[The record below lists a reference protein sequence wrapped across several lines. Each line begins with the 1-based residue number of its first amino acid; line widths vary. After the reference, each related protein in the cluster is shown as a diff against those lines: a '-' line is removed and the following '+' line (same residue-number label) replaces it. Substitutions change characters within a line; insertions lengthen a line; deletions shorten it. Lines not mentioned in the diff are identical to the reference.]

1 MSRELRICPGVGAR
15 KCGAFL
21 ARLDRDPHPTCT
33 WCRGK
38 ICTRDMTCDFCAV
51 WSAEQWEL
59 FAKKRSYK
67 ERKHRPSG
75 SAPSAQQASP
85 RAETSSGVS
94 RPGTSSSS
102 SSRPLGGQE
111 RGEGSQG
118 APGVVSGGAPSPPA
132 RPRSSE
138 RGGSASRHLSGV
150 SGLAPSSPSPSGGG
164 GAGVARSRQTS
175 ISRVSESV
183 DSPSFSPHVPRREN
197 VRESSDSCSR
207 TLSSRDSRSSGREP
221 RKDKRARSRESSSRG
236 RRRRS
241 RSSYRSRSRG
251 RERARRSLSA
261 SRSSRGRSRRER
273 SRSSDRY
280 RTRRGSSRSRRD
292 RSRSSDRYRS
302 RRDRSRR
309 ERSRS
314 FDRSRSGRERVR
326 SPARRGERR
335 DRSRSHASLNHSID
349 SSRSIERLPAPSAR
363 WREDETGRLARR
375 GTQEGVEAVAS
386 QPPVAPG
393 GSVDVTPVAGGTSM
407 TALPSAM
414 KELARFFLNLSGSSS
429 LGASGDSAGVTTSGA
444 ALGGLAGPSSS
455 AAGAA
460 TVCGTAATP
469 AGAGVLPDASTALP
483 SVSGEHRRRAR
494 SRSRDRRSRS
504 SGDRTD
510 RRAKKR
516 SRRRSP
522 SPERS
527 SRRRE
532 KCYRS
537 SSDSSE
543 DERAAAS
550 SPRARRAHGGARAG
564 GSTWNYGR
572 PRSYARVDPDQSG
585 ARRRSPG
592 PSGVADDDRSTTF
605 ESVDFARDDSFRA
618 VLALIREFHDM
629 AEPATVPGARC
640 KTSLASAYG
649 LAADSFPAFSLPL
662 SPLLSTLLIN
672 INSDLSKFMED
683 QTVHGFLPMPGRRQ
697 RRYYGTSTFSFP
709 GPYSVPPGMTSI
721 TMEKASEVRKR
732 SVSLSASQVS
742 SMETMLSGM
751 CEVASWL
758 DWWLSTCGGYRD
770 LLPVESRADFERL
783 MMSGSRALEFL
794 ASQGCTTLGNLVLSR
809 RDALLADVRSTVP
822 AEEVAR
828 LRYSPLPQSA
838 SIFPHALL
846 DSALLK
852 MRAAASDALVQRT
865 LHPPRIPRK
874 PAASGQA
881 SGSTTARS
889 GQASTSGAAQTAKQS
904 ATSSSSGQSGQGKKK
919 AKARLP
925 FPLPLEAPAAREVK
939 EKGPGRSQ
947 PDGVTLPMSVGGCL
961 SPHWRRW
968 QEIGAETWVVTV
980 LRDGYRVPFKDSPPP
995 LARTPVSFPTYR
1007 AGSPRAQALR
1017 QEVEAML
1024 AKGALEIA
1032 RDPGPGFYSRLFL
1045 VEKATGGWRPVID
1058 LSHLNDFVQLT
1069 PFKMET
1075 VASVLLSV
1083 REGDFLASLD
1093 LKDAYFQIPIH
1104 GSSRKLLRFMSE
1116 GTVYQ
1121 FKALCFG
1128 LSTAPQVFTRVFAA
1142 VSVWAHARWI
1152 RLLRYLDDWLVLSSS
1167 EKKVKESIRELLSL
1181 CRTLRIVINEK
1192 KSYLVPS
1199 QSAKYLG
1206 MTIDT
1211 GAGKVFP
1218 SLARVEKFLTVAERF
1233 CTMPSPPAQLWQV
1246 ILGHLA
1252 SLERLVPHGR
1262 LRMRSLQWHLKSQWS
1277 PESDP
1282 PSLPVALPEEARRDL
1297 SWCMVKDHLLVG
1309 VRFGT
1314 PAPDLHL
1321 YSDAS
1326 SSGWGAH
1333 LLDQNV
1339 SGVWSAQE
1347 KLLYINLLEMKALF
1361 LALQAFQEDVAGHHV
1376 TAMCDNSTVVA
1387 YVNKQGGTV
1396 SRPLCLL
1403 TSRLLR
1409 WTESFDV
1416 HLEARYLP
1424 GESNVLADVL
1434 SRRGQVVGTEWSLH
1448 PQVAR
1453 ALLRAWGNPSIDLF
1467 ATCLNAKL
1475 PLYCSLVPDPQA
1487 VFEDAFRHP

>member
-1 MSRELRICPGVGAR
+1 M
-15 KCGAFL
+15 
-21 ARLDRDPHPTCT
+21 
-33 WCRGK
+33 
-38 ICTRDMTCDFCAV
+38 
-51 WSAEQWEL
+51 
-59 FAKKRSYK
+59 
-67 ERKHRPSG
+67 
-75 SAPSAQQASP
+75 
-85 RAETSSGVS
+85 
-94 RPGTSSSS
+94 
-102 SSRPLGGQE
+102 
-111 RGEGSQG
+111 
-118 APGVVSGGAPSPPA
+118 
-132 RPRSSE
+132 
-138 RGGSASRHLSGV
+138 
-150 SGLAPSSPSPSGGG
+150 
-164 GAGVARSRQTS
+164 
-175 ISRVSESV
+175 
-183 DSPSFSPHVPRREN
+183 
-197 VRESSDSCSR
+197 
-207 TLSSRDSRSSGREP
+207 
-221 RKDKRARSRESSSRG
+221 
-236 RRRRS
+236 
-241 RSSYRSRSRG
+241 
-251 RERARRSLSA
+251 
-261 SRSSRGRSRRER
+261 
-273 SRSSDRY
+273 
-280 RTRRGSSRSRRD
+280 
-292 RSRSSDRYRS
+292 
-302 RRDRSRR
+302 
-309 ERSRS
+309 
-314 FDRSRSGRERVR
+314 
-326 SPARRGERR
+326 
-335 DRSRSHASLNHSID
+335 
-349 SSRSIERLPAPSAR
+349 
-363 WREDETGRLARR
+363 
-375 GTQEGVEAVAS
+375 
-386 QPPVAPG
+386 
-393 GSVDVTPVAGGTSM
+393 
-407 TALPSAM
+407 
-414 KELARFFLNLSGSSS
+414 
-429 LGASGDSAGVTTSGA
+429 
-444 ALGGLAGPSSS
+444 
-455 AAGAA
+455 
-460 TVCGTAATP
+460 
-469 AGAGVLPDASTALP
+469 
-483 SVSGEHRRRAR
+483 
-494 SRSRDRRSRS
+494 
-504 SGDRTD
+504 
-510 RRAKKR
+510 
-516 SRRRSP
+516 
-522 SPERS
+522 
-527 SRRRE
+527 
-532 KCYRS
+532 
-537 SSDSSE
+537 
-543 DERAAAS
+543 
-550 SPRARRAHGGARAG
+550 
-564 GSTWNYGR
+564 
-572 PRSYARVDPDQSG
+572 DPDQSG

-592 PSGVADDDRSTTF
+592 PSGVADDERSSTF

-618 VLALIREFHDM
+618 VLGLIREFHDM

-649 LAADSFPAFSLPL
+649 LAADSYPAFPLPL
-662 SPLLSTLLIN
+662 SPLLSTLLID
-672 INSDLSKFMED
+672 INLDLSKFMED
-683 QTVHGFLPMPGRRQ
+683 QTVHGFLPVPSRRQ
-697 RRYYGTSTFSFP
+697 RRYYGTSTSSFP

-751 CEVASWL
+751 CEVALWL

-783 MMSGSRALEFL
+783 VMSGSRALEFL

-889 GQASTSGAAQTAKQS
+889 GQASTSGAAQTTKQS

-919 AKARLP
+919 GKARLP
-925 FPLPLEAPAAREVK
+925 FPLPLEAPAARKVK
-939 EKGPGRSQ
+939 ERGPGRSQ
-947 PDGVTLPMSVGGCL
+947 PDGVTLPMKVGGCL

-1142 VSVWAHARWI
+1142 VSAWAHARGI

-1167 EKKVKESIRELLSL
+1167 EKKAKESIRELLSL
-1181 CRTLRIVINEK
+1181 CRTLGIVINEK
-1192 KSYLVPS
+1192 KSDLVPS

-1211 GAGKVFP
+1211 GASKVFP

-1233 CTMPSPPAQLWQV
+1233 CTMQSPPAQLWQV

-1297 SWCMVKDHLLVG
+1297 SWWMVRDHLLVG

-1347 KLLYINLLEMKALF
+1347 KLLHINLLEMKALF
-1361 LALQAFQEDVAGHHV
+1361 LALQAFHEDVAGHHV

-1434 SRRGQVVGTEWSLH
+1434 SRRGQFVGTEWSLH

-1487 VFEDAFRHP
+1487 VFEDAFRHPWDDLDLYAFPPFALVGRVIARVQQSSRVAMTLVAPLWPEKEWFADLLLLLTQPPLVLPCWDRLLRQPHCNLFHQGAHVLNLHAWRLSSDTTESRAFWEGLLESCQGSSENLPLACTSRNGRSSVVGVVEGALLQSTPLFL